1 MHVRPSGLRR
11 RRAGCGLRAGFEAAG
26 RRSASRPLFL
36 LVLLLGLAA
45 CRGAPATPAS
55 LPATPAADRGAPA
68 SAGFSLVLDQAW
80 VEPAAAGSPT
90 RAYLCIRSTASVP
103 IVVAAVATPIAA
115 SVSLA
120 GTVLAPRS
128 MADRGG
134 FIIPAHGAMHMHP
147 GGTWLQLAPVRDELA
162 PGDRVRLA
170 LAMPGEL
177 TMWVEAEV
185 RALTIAITNTSPSSP
200 RRS

>member
-1 MHVRPSGLRR
+1 M
-11 RRAGCGLRAGFEAAG
+11 A
-26 RRSASRPLFL
+26 
-36 LVLLLGLAA
+36 LLLGLAA
-45 CRGAPATPAS
+45 CRESPATPAGI
-55 LPATPAADRGAPA
+55 PATRAADRRAPA

-80 VEPAAAGSPT
+80 VEPAAAGAPT
-90 RAYLCIRSTASVP
+90 RAYLCFTSTASVP

-120 GTVLAPRS
+120 GRLAAPRS

-147 GGTWLQLAPVRDELA
+147 GGTWLQLSPVQEQLA
-162 PGDRVRLA
+162 TGDRVRLA

-185 RALTIAITNTSPSSP
+185 RALTVATTNSFLPFP